1 MKNPKKKV
9 LKFYK
14 ELPFNIYSNHD
25 EMISAIKNQNPLLIY
40 SPLKKI
46 IDKFNNAKVLDIG
59 CGCGWFLNSLTYH
72 SNKTEC
78 IGVDFNK
85 KAVKFANDV
94 KNKLK
99 INNKFITKDLF
110 KVNFKIKFDLIT
122 SIGVLHHTENLP
134 AAINHLSKFLKKDS
148 YLFLGL
154 YHKYGRKP
162 FLDYFKNMKNKP
174 EEYKFL
180 KYKELHKT
188 YTNDNTH
195 IYSWFRDQVLH
206 PHETQHTFYE
216 ISKLLIKEGFE
227 INMTSINKFK
237 KIKKLKEIYDLE
249 KKYYEIA
256 KKKLENLEYF
266 PGFFIVL
273 AKKK

>member
-1 MKNPKKKV
+1 MANPKNKV

-14 ELPFNIYSNHD
+14 ELPFNAYSSHD
-25 EMISAIKNQNPLLIY
+25 QMIRAIKNQNPLLLY
-40 SPLKKI
+40 PQLNKI
-46 IDKFNNAKVLDIG
+46 IDKFNRIKVLDIG
-59 CGCGWFLNSLTYH
+59 CGCGWFINSLNYYN
-72 SNKTEC
+72 NKVDCT
-78 IGVDFNK
+78 GVDFNS
-85 KAVKFANDV
+85 KAVKFANSV
-94 KNKLK
+94 KDKLRLS
-99 INNKFITKDLF
+99 NNFITKDLF

-134 AAINHLSKFLKKDS
+134 LAIKKISQLLKKDS

-162 FLDYFKNMKNKP
+162 FLDYFKNMKNKTD
-174 EEYKFL
+174 EYKFS

-188 YTNDNTH
+188 YLKDDVH

-227 INMTSINKFK
+227 INSTSINKFK
-237 KIKKLKEIYDLE
+237 KIKNLKHIYDEE
-249 KKYYEIA
+249 KKYSDIA
-256 KKKLENLEYF
+256 EKKLKSFQYF
-266 PGFFIVL
+266 PGFFIII